1 MKLFGS
7 ICIISAPSG
16 AGKSTLIDRI
26 VKNRT
31 YFLYDIQLSISYTTR
46 PKRSKEIHG
55 QDYFFISKK
64 KFKTMIKHN
73 MFFEYAQV
81 FNHYY
86 GTSKKTIKTMLNSG
100 KHIIL
105 NIDWQGAKQIRT
117 QISNVYTIFILPP
130 SKQELQ
136 KRLLTRQQDTNKI
149 ITNRMKTAIN
159 EINHFHEYDY
169 IIVNDNLNT
178 ALIHLK
184 TIILSEQLRLIHQ
197 KELHNKLI
205 NNLLSI
211 KF

>member
-1 MKLFGS
+1 MELFGP

-16 AGKSTLIDRI
+16 AGKSTLINQVI
-26 VKNRT
+26 KNKKN
-31 YFLYDIQLSISYTTR
+31 FIYDIQLSISYTTR

-55 QDYFFISKK
+55 QDYFFVSKK
-64 KFKTMIKHN
+64 QFKTMIRN
-73 MFFEYAQV
+73 NIFFEYAQV

-86 GTSKKTIKTMLNSG
+86 GTSKKTIETMLNSG

-130 SKQELQ
+130 SQQELQ
-136 KRLLTRQQDTNKI
+136 QRLLTRKQDTNKT

-159 EINHFHEYDY
+159 EINHFQEYDY
-169 IIVNDNLNT
+169 IIINDNLNT

-184 TIILSEQLRLIHQ
+184 TIILSEQLRSIHQ
-197 KELHNKLI
+197 KKLHNQLI
-205 NNLLSI
+205 DNLLSI